1 VTTGTYEFLEV
12 GYDASIATVTLN
24 RGPVNAVHQPMYRE
38 IEHVFTHIDQ
48 LGPDVRAVV
57 LAGAGRHFCAGNDL
71 EEFDTMSP
79 ANAPARMRRV
89 RAAFFAIQDCP
100 VPVVAAVQG
109 SALGTGLAIAA
120 SADLVIAAS
129 NARFGVPEV
138 SVGVMGAAAHLS
150 RLVPQPV
157 ARWAYFS
164 AELIPATE
172 MYRLGAVI
180 ALVEPDELLAE
191 ALRRAA
197 VIARHGPT
205 TLRFAK
211 HALNE
216 IEFME
221 LQAAYRFEQGLT
233 CELSGLDEAK
243 EALAATREARPP
255 TYTAGGRLELD

>member
-1 VTTGTYEFLEV
+1 MTTGSYEFLKLE
-12 GYDASIATVTLN
+12 YDASVATVTLS
-24 RGPVNAVHQPMYRE
+24 RGQVNAVHQPMYRE
-38 IEHVFTHIDQ
+38 IEHVFTHIDE

-71 EEFDTMSP
+71 DEFDTMSP
-79 ANAPARMRRV
+79 ANSPARMRRV

-100 VPVVAAVQG
+100 VPVIAAVQG

-120 SADLVIAAS
+120 SADLIVAAS

-164 AELIPATE
+164 AEPIPAAE
-172 MYRLGAVI
+172 MYRLGAVV
-180 ALVEPDELLAE
+180 ALTEPDDLLAE
-191 ALRRAA
+191 AMRRAA
-197 VIARHGPT
+197 TIARHGPT

-233 CELSGLDEAK
+233 CELSGLAEAK
-243 EALAATREARPP
+243 EALAATRERRPP
-255 TYTAGGRLELD
+255 SYEPGVHHELD

>member
-1 VTTGTYEFLEV
+1 MTNSAYEFLEV
-12 GYDASIATVTLN
+12 GYDVSVATVTLS

-38 IEHVFTHIDQ
+38 IEHVFTHLDE

-57 LAGAGRHFCAGNDL
+57 LSGAGRHFCAGNDL
-71 EEFDTMSP
+71 DEFDTMTP

-100 VPVVAAVQG
+100 VPVIAAVQG

-120 SADLVIAAS
+120 SADLVVAATD
-129 NARFGVPEV
+129 ARFGVPEV

-150 RLVPQPV
+150 RLVPQPI

-164 AELIPATE
+164 AEPIPAAE
-172 MYRLGAVI
+172 MHRLGAVV
-180 ALVEPDELLAE
+180 ALAEPDDLHDE

-197 VIARHGPT
+197 AIARHGPT

-233 CELSGLDEAK
+233 CELSGLAEAK

-255 TYTAGGRLELD
+255 TYAAGVRHELD